1 MDAFLQRQESLLDL
15 STNKTVSVNFEYEF
29 GDYILINL
37 NIYVPSQNRKQSGLK
52 ISPSI
57 EHDRSYNL
65 VGMIAHQGDELDSG
79 HYVSYLQTKHGWFLC
94 DDTARSSKLVTF
106 ASIQQS
112 DYDPYIL
119 LYQLGS
125 LELNPKVPVLIG
137 PWRRNNCFMDASM
150 QLLFNADHLMES
162 KLVSGSRLH
171 DLQYIFGNY
180 MSTKTS
186 IFSINYHQLGYR
198 KDIYGNLMGSEE
210 DPSALMC
217 VLVEDVSSFA
227 IKEWKVW
234 PDAHKTCN
242 AYHVLLVDWKYIF
255 DSWPKRPFLN
265 LEMESA
271 KPVAEKVEVNTKN
284 YQALCDMRFHEANLE
299 IFGALPFG
307 MIDCIKF

>member
-1 MDAFLQRQESLLDL
+1 MQ
-15 STNKTVSVNFEYEF
+15 
-29 GDYILINL
+29 
-37 NIYVPSQNRKQSGLK
+37 
-52 ISPSI
+52 
-57 EHDRSYNL
+57 H
-65 VGMIAHQGDELDSG
+65 
-79 HYVSYLQTKHGWFLC
+79 
-94 DDTARSSKLVTF
+94 F
-106 ASIQQS
+106 AS
-112 DYDPYIL
+112 
-119 LYQLGS
+119 
-125 LELNPKVPVLIG
+125 
-137 PWRRNNCFMDASM
+137 A
-150 QLLFNADHLMES
+150 LF
-162 KLVSGSRLH
+162 
-171 DLQYIFGNY
+171 
-180 MSTKTS
+180 
-186 IFSINYHQLGYR
+186 
-198 KDIYGNLMGSEE
+198 
-210 DPSALMC
+210 